1 MKSAACS
8 FKQHFLLSDSTSLS
22 PGSQSSHIL
31 RRTTSTMKDRIYSS
45 DTEKWVFTAVSSVCL
60 CLLLFYCFIL
70 LSAEAPECLHFST
83 PCLLPLFSFFFSL
96 SHLHLI
102 FSTRY
107 TLYLK
112 GVITVRCVHLYVCI
126 DNSSCLPIGRG
137 GADLRGLAQYL
148 LGPAATNQASDA
160 GWPRAYPTATLLHVL
175 ALGLQSGQ
183 SRVRGPDG
191 SCYISLT
198 GNDTVIHSR
207 SAGADI
213 DYVV

>member
-1 MKSAACS
+1 MCICVYSYFTVLSS
-8 FKQHFLLSDSTSLS
+8 F
-22 PGSQSSHIL
+22 
-31 RRTTSTMKDRIYSS
+31 
-45 DTEKWVFTAVSSVCL
+45 
-60 CLLLFYCFIL
+60 
-70 LSAEAPECLHFST
+70 SAEAPECLHFST
-83 PCLLPLFSFFFSL
+83 LCLLPVSVFFSL

-102 FSTRY
+102 FSTHY

-137 GADLRGLAQYL
+137 GADLWGLAQYL

-198 GNDTVIHSR
+198 GNGDTQQVSR
-207 SAGADI
+207 GRYRLCSIGCLMENQN
-213 DYVV
+213 

>member
-45 DTEKWVFTAVSSVCL
+45 DTEKWVFTAVSSVYL
-60 CLLLFYCFIL
+60 CLLLFYCFVL
-70 LSAEAPECLHFST
+70 LFSRST
-83 PCLLPLFSFFFSL
+83 WMSPLFNTVSVALFSFVFSL

-102 FSTRY
+102 FSTHY

-112 GVITVRCVHLYVCI
+112 GVITVCCVHLYVCI

-137 GADLRGLAQYL
+137 GADLWGLAQYL

-198 GNDTVIHSR
+198 GNGDTQ
-207 SAGADI
+207 
-213 DYVV
+213 